1 MVKRYFRSRRSSA
14 GVAAILGLWAYSAA
28 FAAGDAKPTALA
40 EKPAATDFKALKN
53 RTIGYVLTDLMWANY
68 EPPGGKTECP
78 QGLNALGP
86 REQFEI
92 LYPKNRPRK
101 LIDTELKFESA
112 TWYPTTE
119 PDQFPFHEAVGPA
132 YGLNL
137 DGKVGPKAF
146 TNPDGHP

>member
-1 MVKRYFRSRRSSA
+1 MVRRYFRSRGSLA
-14 GVAAILGLWAYSAA
+14 GVAAMLGLWACWAA
-28 FAAGDAKPTALA
+28 FAAEDVKAAATAA
-40 EKPAATDFKALKN
+40 KPAATDATALKN

-68 EPPGGKTECP
+68 ETPGGKTECP
-78 QGLNALGP
+78 QGLNTLGP

-92 LYPKNRPRK
+92 LYPKNKPRK

-112 TWYPTTE
+112 TWYPTTQ

-137 DGKVGPKAF
+137 DG
-146 TNPDGHP
+146 